1 VSADTSEAR
10 KQRGWISLY
19 AVAFGLLMVAA
30 LIFAVT
36 TIGSLQ
42 STRLLWVSA
51 AFSMAALAVAVASV
65 LIHRR

>member
-1 VSADTSEAR
+1 MSADAPAAN

-19 AVAFGLLMVAA
+19 AIAFGLLMVAA

-51 AFSMAALAVAVASV
+51 AFSIAALVVAVASV
-65 LIHRR
+65 LVPRR